1 MREKIPFYFLPESF
15 QTRFQSILTKRI
27 LTYSSSCQGIMV
39 RRRKQRTPLYVS
51 PNKHRCIVCLGE
63 QKKPGLC
70 KTRFCPLC
78 LDSASIQH
86 NSPQILDFVC
96 FQSKKRVLGSV
107 KYIFQGCKKSG
118 RAREGAEGKSS
129 SAYPISVFS
138 LLPNY
143 KESAGILLFP
153 LSCRA
158 FKN

>member
-1 MREKIPFYFLPESF
+1 MREKISFYFFPESF

-63 QKKPGLC
+63 QKKKAGLC
-70 KTRFCPLC
+70 KTRFCPLR

-107 KYIFQGCKKSG
+107 MYIFQGCKKSG

-129 SAYPISVFS
+129 LHIPFLFFPFCPITKNQLASFYF
-138 LLPNY
+138 LFH
-143 KESAGILLFP
+143 AGL
-153 LSCRA
+153 
-158 FKN
+158 